1 MIGIV
6 LALLACVVAG
16 CVVLAGRTS
25 GNSEVAPRAEA
36 SLTDIRAMMA
46 SSSGLT
52 VSVLGDST
60 GNTSD
65 EWVGLWAR
73 ALAAHRVV
81 DLHLW
86 DKERSRF
93 FFQPYT
99 YGANGPK
106 VSIWN
111 GSVAGSSAGQAIPDL
126 NSLQPTRP
134 DIVLLSFG
142 HNQHPGTAASD
153 SEDLVETIRN
163 RWGSDVAIAVMLQNA
178 ATVPRSDR
186 SARNVEEI
194 RFWALGRGLPV
205 IDVYSAFAKSPD
217 LGALIVPDGLGVHPN
232 AAGSQLWFETVWSA
246 LD

>member
-1 MIGIV
+1 
-6 LALLACVVAG
+6 
-16 CVVLAGRTS
+16 
-25 GNSEVAPRAEA
+25 
-36 SLTDIRAMMA
+36 MMA